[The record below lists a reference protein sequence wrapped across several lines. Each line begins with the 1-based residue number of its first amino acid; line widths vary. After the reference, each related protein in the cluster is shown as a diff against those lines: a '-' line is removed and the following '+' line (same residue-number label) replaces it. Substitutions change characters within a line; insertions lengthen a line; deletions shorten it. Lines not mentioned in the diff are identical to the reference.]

1 MTDLDRPVPTEQ
13 VGQLCGAGLGE
24 GQVGDRIDDHGAP
37 AAAVEVADAASDLQ
51 CLACVR
57 EAKASHGDDL
67 EAAGLD
73 PAMAAV
79 ATAVQHRDVMPGKLA
94 KLGVQGGLVGL
105 DREQVVDVL
114 VGHQELGG
122 VAFGCAARRR

>member
-1 MTDLDRPVPTEQ
+1 M
-13 VGQLCGAGLGE
+13 
-24 GQVGDRIDDHGAP
+24 
-37 AAAVEVADAASDLQ
+37 EVADAASDLQ

-79 ATAVQHRDVMPGKLA
+79 ATAVQHRDVMPGHLA
-94 KLGVQGGLVGL
+94 KLGAQVGWL
-105 DREQVVDVL
+105 ALTVSR
-114 VGHQELGG
+114 
-122 VAFGCAARRR
+122 